1 MLSPTR
7 PATARIRFSLP
18 FRVLIG
24 ELISTGTS
32 MFASTTAKFIRSA
45 RSRPRPSWQQL
56 ITTSASRN
64 PTWPVLDH
72 GRPSVHKTKG
82 EGRGNAESHEEM
94 EPPDFESGITA
105 ERRWYAQDQVSSLA
119 PASSSY
125 ADLHPWARLAR
136 PACGLY
142 RL

>member
-72 GRPSVHKTKG
+72 GRPSVHKAKG
-82 EGRGNAESHEEM
+82 AEMRRATREM